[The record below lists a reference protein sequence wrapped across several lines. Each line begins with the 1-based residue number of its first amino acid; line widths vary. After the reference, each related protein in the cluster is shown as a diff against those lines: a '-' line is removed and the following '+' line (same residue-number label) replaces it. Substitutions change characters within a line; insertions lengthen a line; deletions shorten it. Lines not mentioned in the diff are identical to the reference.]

1 MDQLLKEL
9 QNKVKEAFQ
18 KDMDESIKL
27 GLLFAYPNQTI
38 TPSDLM
44 LVIKEVHEEIP
55 NGCAQLWRHYFING
69 VLVFKHRF

>member
-44 LVIKEVHEEIP
+44 LDIKEVKRR
-55 NGCAQLWRHYFING
+55 NCLWRHYFING